1 MKISNKNIIVP
12 LLLIFTLAIL
22 SVYNL
27 NRQTFFNNS
36 TVIEVPALKCKP
48 QKQVCKTAT
57 EDFNIEISLNE
68 NIFYLKPF
76 NVSVHTEAKTIFD
89 IESVQIDFK
98 MKGMNMGVN
107 RFMLTQKDIN
117 DKKQEWKGKALLPIC
132 VAGRAGWFAELE
144 IVTKQKKYLL
154 SIPVDVKQAS
164 N

>member
-1 MKISNKNIIVP
+1 MKKSNKTIIAS
-12 LLLIFTLAIL
+12 LFLILTLAII

-27 NRQTFFNNS
+27 NILTVFNES
-36 TVIEVPALKCKP
+36 TVIEISASECKP
-48 QKQVCKTAT
+48 QQQTCKIVT

-76 NVSVHTEAKTIFD
+76 NVAVKTKRKTNYD
-89 IESVQIDFK
+89 IESVQVDFK

-107 RFMLTQKDIN
+107 RFMLTKKNIN

-132 VAGRAGWFAELE
+132 VAGRADWFAELE

-154 SIPVDVKQAS
+154 SIPVNVKQAS